1 MPPKRSAPSEPAKN
15 FEVGDTKEGQNGK
28 TYIVY
33 EDKNGNKRWK
43 TAPNQ
48 PEKNDEDAPDDQE
61 SGENENEEG
70 GEEGEDEEGE
80 EGEDEDD
87 DDDDEDDD
95 DEDDDDDDEDDDED
109 DDDEDEEG
117 DEEDEEDEQQPRVER
132 DYSVIFNFY
141 KAPNDENRLFFDTY
155 ETTEN
160 RITNIINEIET
171 GLFMLSDE
179 KLRKN
184 PEEISLPDKHKKIYM
199 QNGKFFSGVEKT
211 PF

>member
-15 FEVGDTKEGQNGK
+15 FEVGETQEGQNGK

-61 SGENENEEG
+61 SGENEGEG
-70 GEEGEDEEGE
+70 EGEDEDEDGDDEGEDGEEGDDEDDDDDNEDEDGEEGEEGE
-80 EGEDEDD
+80 EGEDE
-87 DDDDEDDD
+87 
-95 DEDDDDDDEDDDED
+95 
-109 DDDEDEEG
+109 EDEE
-117 DEEDEEDEQQPRVER
+117 EDQPRVER

-155 ETTEN
+155 ETNEN
-160 RITNIINEIET
+160 KIQHIINEIET

>member
-15 FEVGDTKEGQNGK
+15 FEIGETQEGQNGK

-33 EDKNGNKRWK
+33 QDKNGNKRWK
-43 TAPNQ
+43 TSPNQ
-48 PEKNDEDAPDDQE
+48 PEKNDEDAPDDEE
-61 SGENENEEG
+61 SGENEGEG
-70 GEEGEDEEGE
+70 EGE
-80 EGEDEDD
+80 EGEGEGEGDGEEDDEGDDEEDDEDE
-87 DDDDEDDD
+87 DDEDDE
-95 DEDDDDDDEDDDED
+95 DEDA
-109 DDDEDEEG
+109 

>member
-15 FEVGDTKEGQNGK
+15 FEIGETQEGQNGK

-33 EDKNGNKRWK
+33 QDKNGNKRWK
-43 TAPNQ
+43 TSPNQ
-48 PEKNDEDAPDDQE
+48 PEKNDEDAPDDEE
-61 SGENENEEG
+61 SGENEGEG
-70 GEEGEDEEGE
+70 EGE
-80 EGEDEDD
+80 EGEGEGEGDGEEDDEGDDEEDDEDE
-87 DDDDEDDD
+87 DDEDDE
-95 DEDDDDDDEDDDED
+95 DEDA
-109 DDDEDEEG
+109 

-160 RITNIINEIET
+160 RITNTINEIET